1 MTDTTR
7 RFNLNS
13 RSLAKVITLLSS
25 SAVLATNSYLL
36 GRSVIDNYRDRK
48 RERVLENL
56 EVISQTLGSLAS
68 LSNVISNVLDENA
81 NHQ

>member
-1 MTDTTR
+1 MTDTTL

-13 RSLAKVITLLSS
+13 RSLAKAITLLSS

-36 GRSVIDNYRDRK
+36 GRSVIDSYRDRK